1 MSIAPPTIKVEIR
14 FPAGP
19 DWGDASLGSFV
30 LGVSGLGDPSAT
42 YTNVSSDV
50 RSVSINRGKSREL
63 EEFRAGT
70 CRIILSNNSRQ
81 YDPTYTSG
89 AHYGDIKPGRMVRVF
104 ATHPTTSVEYE
115 IYKGVIRAGSYD
127 YKTAG
132 TNKGD
137 ATATVL
143 ASDILYDA
151 GQAEFSATTSAGL
164 SGQQVVTVLDEINL
178 TDRSVDTGIHSMQ
191 ATSYTNTNVLAA
203 LRTIAYSEG
212 VDVATVYG
220 NKTNQLV
227 YEDAISLE
235 TKTNIGT
242 FGPAALPIT
251 KVDLPYESAL
261 VKNDIAFTRTGGS
274 EQTDS
279 DADSIADYGTRSLS
293 RTALVN
299 ATDSDVSGLAALALD
314 QFKEAELRIRK
325 IQIAPQANAT
335 LMTKVLAAELRDL
348 CTVEFAPPGTGTISQ
363 DHFVI
368 GIDMEFRPR
377 QFMAGFTLNSETGK
391 VGGNFILGY
400 ATLGT
405 SKIGF

>member
-1 MSIAPPTIKVEIR
+1 IS
-14 FPAGP
+14 
-19 DWGDASLGSFV
+19 
-30 LGVSGLGDPSAT
+30 
-42 YTNVSSDV
+42 
-50 RSVSINRGKSREL
+50 
-63 EEFRAGT
+63 
-70 CRIILSNNSRQ
+70 
-81 YDPTYTSG
+81 
-89 AHYGDIKPGRMVRVF
+89 
-104 ATHPTTSVEYE
+104 
-115 IYKGVIRAGSYD
+115 
-127 YKTAG
+127 
-132 TNKGD
+132 
-137 ATATVL
+137 
-143 ASDILYDA
+143 
-151 GQAEFSATTSAGL
+151 
-164 SGQQVVTVLDEINL
+164 VLDEINL

-220 NKTNQLV
+220 NKTNQLI

-242 FGPAALPIT
+242 FGPSALPIT
-251 KVDLPYESAL
+251 KVDLTYESDL

-279 DADSIADYGTRSLS
+279 DTDSIADYGTRSLS

-299 ATDSDVSGLAALALD
+299 ATDGDVSGLAALALD

-377 QFMAGFTLNSETGK
+377 QFLAGFTLNSETGK
-391 VGGNFILGY
+391 V
-400 ATLGT
+400 
-405 SKIGF
+405 